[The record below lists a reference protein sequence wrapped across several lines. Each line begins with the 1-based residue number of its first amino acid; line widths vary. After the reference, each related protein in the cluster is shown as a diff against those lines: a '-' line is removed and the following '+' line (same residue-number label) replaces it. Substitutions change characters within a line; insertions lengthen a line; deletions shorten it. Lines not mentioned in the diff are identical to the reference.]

1 MCECIVF
8 ACVCVWGGGVIIGL
22 CVCGCVSMCVCMVSG
37 VCVCGWTYTCSAGAH
52 CRLHCVC
59 VERLHWTCCTVPLQ
73 GADGE
78 RDGESREED
87 RSASG
92 GGFFACLSVE
102 YYQKFFDVSTMEV
115 RKRRSTFFVQLG
127 TVLAILGAVSDSISG
142 VACVAG
148 LLFSLLWQTEIKS
161 EFLCATLRSTLCV

>member
-1 MCECIVF
+1 MC
-8 ACVCVWGGGVIIGL
+8 ACVGGGYNRSVCVWL
-22 CVCGCVSMCVCMVSG
+22 CVHVCMYGVWC

-52 CRLHCVC
+52 CRLHCLC

-92 GGFFACLSVE
+92 GGFFSCLSVE

-142 VACVAG
+142 VVCVAG

-161 EFLCATLRSTLCV
+161 EFLRATLCSTLCV